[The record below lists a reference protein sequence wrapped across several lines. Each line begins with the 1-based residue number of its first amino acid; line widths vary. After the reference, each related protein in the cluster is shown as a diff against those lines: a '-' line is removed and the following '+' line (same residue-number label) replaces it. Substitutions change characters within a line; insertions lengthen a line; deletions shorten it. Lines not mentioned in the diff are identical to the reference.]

1 MTTVTARRRVRQ
13 GNFVELP
20 KLASGEFGYAKD
32 QKRLFIGN
40 DPITQSGDGI
50 TTEFNFGVDLDDLP
64 GTYIVEVDGIAQT
77 HTVDYNVN
85 NELVIFLTAPADGAV
100 VGFYHNLEILSTEPP
115 ESIYDTV
122 KSESMIAPATT
133 QDFQYITIYTTAT
146 GGYNY
151 DDVEIRYT
159 LVEGS
164 NRRKGT
170 LSIALND
177 DNTFTINDSYTS
189 NCFGAALDHVFSG
202 TMTGGVFVLNY
213 TTTDSAPATMSWV
226 AENFNAIE

>member
-1 MTTVTARRRVRQ
+1 MTTVTARQRVRQ
-13 GNFVELP
+13 GNFIDLP

-50 TTEFNFGVDLDDLP
+50 TAEFNFGVDLDDIA
-64 GTYIVEVDGIAQT
+64 GTYTVEVDGIVQT
-77 HTVDYNVN
+77 RTVDYIVN
-85 NELVIFLTAPADGAV
+85 NELVIFSSAPGLGAEIAL
-100 VGFYHNLEILSTEPP
+100 YHNLEILSTEPP

-122 KSESMIAPATT
+122 KSESMIAPATD
-133 QDFQYITIYTTAT
+133 QDFQYITIFTNAG

-170 LSIALND
+170 LSIALNT
-177 DNTFTINDSYTS
+177 DNTFTLNDSYTS
-189 NCFGAALDHVFSG
+189 NCFGAALDHEFWG

-213 TTTDSAPATMSWV
+213 TTTDSTPATMSWV